1 MSIPKVEINLK
12 LEQLAQALNALS
24 PGELETLELLLNPEL
39 GEELRRRRRKA
50 HEALAR
56 GETLSEDELFVPE

>member
-1 MSIPKVEINLK
+1 MPKVEIDLK
-12 LEQLAQALNALS
+12 LEQLAQALDALS

-39 GEELRRRRRKA
+39 GEELKRRRREA

-56 GETLSEDELFVPE
+56 GETLSEDELFALE

>member
-1 MSIPKVEINLK
+1 MPKVEIELK

-39 GEELRRRRRKA
+39 TEELRRRRQEA
-50 HEALAR
+50 HEELAQ
-56 GETLSEDELFVPE
+56 GKALSEDELFASE